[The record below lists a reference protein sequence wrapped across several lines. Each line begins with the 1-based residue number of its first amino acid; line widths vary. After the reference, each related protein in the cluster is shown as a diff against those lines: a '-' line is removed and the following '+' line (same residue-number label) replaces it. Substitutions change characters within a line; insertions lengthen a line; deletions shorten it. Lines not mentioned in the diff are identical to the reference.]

1 MKTRVFVLGLL
12 MVLAIIV
19 VACAPAP
26 TPAPTAAPPTKAP
39 EPPKATEAPKPTVAP
54 APAGPSQA
62 MLDAAKKEG
71 QVISYGMSDDWV
83 NLENIWKAI
92 EKKYSIKHTDTDMT
106 SAEQITKLLAEK
118 NAPVMDVADIGYDFL
133 GNLLQNNLAMPYKN
147 ANWDKISTEFKD
159 ADGKWAVAY
168 WGAISFLVNT
178 DIVKN
183 PPQTWADLLKPEYKD
198 KVCSRDPAV
207 STYATGSVLAAAYAN
222 GGGEDNVKPGLDWF
236 KQLRDTGNLRQGV
249 VLNVAAVQKGECP
262 ISLVYDFDG
271 FAKRDAT
278 KLPLQVIIPKDGT
291 IGMLFAEYINAVAP
305 HPNAAKLTQ
314 DFLFSDE
321 GQIMFA
327 QGYAHPGRKDVK
339 LPDDVAKK
347 MLPESAYGKL
357 YFPKSLP
364 SFSKAINDIVT
375 GWNAIKGAAAPA
387 PVIPQALIDAAKK
400 EATIT
405 SYGLPDTWVNY
416 AGLWKIMKDKYG
428 INHKDTDMSSG
439 EIIAALKAE
448 KSAPVAD
455 LTDLG
460 YNFAQTVLDNDLSQP
475 YKNAYWSEIPD
486 YAKDKDGKWAAAYW
500 GAIAFTV
507 NKDKVK
513 NVPQKWDDLLKPEYK
528 DTICMKDPRASATA
542 NMVVLAAAVA
552 KGGDEK
558 NTKPGIDYFKQLKAS
573 GALRPISPSTSNVQK
588 GECPIS
594 LAWDFDGLAWKRDL
608 KMNLEVVIPQDG
620 SVAGMYIQFIAKNA
634 PHPNAAKLLTELEFS
649 DEGQLTYANGFVH
662 PIRTNMKIPDDLKK
676 QFPPDDAYK
685 AVKFSKDFVA
695 LDAAAKAISD
705 GWAQLVQ

>member
-1 MKTRVFVLGLL
+1 MKKHVFVLLIA
-12 MVLAIIV
+12 LALIV
-19 VACAPAP
+19 AACATPTPEPTKPPAP
-26 TPAPTAAPPTKAP
+26 PASSSSAPASSAAP
-39 EPPKATEAPKPTVAP
+39 
-54 APAGPSQA
+54 SNQA

-71 QVISYGMSDDWV
+71 QLVSYGMSDDWV
-83 NLENIWKAI
+83 NLGNIWATI
-92 EKKYSIKHTDTDMT
+92 EKRYSVKHTDTDMT
-106 SAEQITKLLAEK
+106 SAEQITRLLAEK

-133 GNLLQNNLAMPYKN
+133 GKLLENNLAMPYKN
-147 ANWDKISTEFKD
+147 AYWDKIPNEFKD
-159 ADGKWAVAY
+159 PDGRWAVGY

-178 DIVKN
+178 DLVKN

-236 KQLRDTGNLRQGV
+236 KQLRDSGNLRAGV
-249 VLNVAAVQKGECP
+249 VLNVASVQKGECP

-278 KLPLQVIIPKDGT
+278 GLPLQVIIPKDGT
-291 IGMLFAEYINAVAP
+291 VGMLFAQYISANAP
-305 HPNAAKLTQ
+305 HPNAAKLAL
-314 DFLFSDE
+314 DFFYSDE

-327 QGYAHPGRKDVK
+327 QGYAHPSRKDVK

-364 SFSKAINDIVT
+364 SFSKAVNDIVT
-375 GWNAIKGAAAPA
+375 GWNAIKGATAPA
-387 PVIPQALIDAAKK
+387 PSIPQALIDAAKK
-400 EATIT
+400 EGTIT

-416 AGLWKIMKDKYG
+416 GGMWKLMETKYG
-428 INHKDTDMSSG
+428 IKHKDTDMSSG

-448 KSAPVAD
+448 KNNPVAD
-455 LTDLG
+455 VTDLG
-460 YNFAQTVLDNDLSQP
+460 YNFAQTVLDNDLAQP
-475 YKNAYWSEIPD
+475 YKNAYWNDIPD

-507 NKDKVK
+507 NKDKIK

-528 DTICMKDPRASATA
+528 DTVCMKDPRSSATA

-558 NTKPGIDYFKQLKAS
+558 NVKPGLDFFKQLKAA
-573 GALRPISPSTSNVQK
+573 GALRPITPSTSNIQK

-594 LAWDFDGLAWKRDL
+594 LAWDFDGLSWKRDL

-620 SVAGMYIQFIAKNA
+620 SVAGLYIQFITKNA

-649 DEGQLTYANGFVH
+649 DEGQINYANGFVH
-662 PIRTNMKIPDDLKK
+662 PIRSNVKLPDELKK
-676 QFPPDDAYK
+676 QMLPDDAYK
-685 AVKFSKDFVA
+685 VVKFPKDYVA

>member
-1 MKTRVFVLGLL
+1 MKTRAFVLGLL
-12 MVLAIIV
+12 VIIV
-19 VACAPAP
+19 LFAVSCAPVP
-26 TPAPTAAPPTKAP
+26 PPAPTAA
-39 EPPKATEAPKPTVAP
+39 AP
-54 APAGPSQA
+54 APAGVAPAGPPQA
-62 MLDAAKKEG
+62 LLDGAKKEG
-71 QVISYGMSDDWV
+71 QLISYGMSDDWV
-83 NLENIWKAI
+83 NLGNIWTTI
-92 EKKYSIKHTDTDMT
+92 EKRYGVKHTDTDMT
-106 SAEQITKLLAEK
+106 SAEQITHLLAEK

-133 GNLLQNNLAMPYKN
+133 GKLLESNLAMPYKN
-147 ANWDKISTEFKD
+147 SSYDKIPAEFKD
-159 ADGKWAVAY
+159 ADGRWAVAY

-178 DIVKN
+178 DIIKN
-183 PPQTWADLLKPEYKD
+183 APQTWNDLLKPEYKD

-236 KQLRDTGNLRQGV
+236 KQLRDSGNLRSGV

-278 KLPLQVIIPKDGT
+278 GLPLQVIIPKDAT
-291 IGMLFAEYINAVAP
+291 VGMLFAEYINAVAP
-305 HPNAAKLTQ
+305 HPNAAKLEI
-314 DFLFSDE
+314 DFLLSDE
-321 GQIMFA
+321 GQIMLA
-327 QGYAHPGRKDVK
+327 QGYAHPARKDVK
-339 LPDDVAKK
+339 LPEAVASK
-347 MLPESAYGKL
+347 MLPDSAYGKL
-357 YFPKSLP
+357 YFPKSLS
-364 SFSKAINDIVT
+364 SFSKAINDVVN
-375 GWNAIKGAAAPA
+375 GWNTIKGTTTSTTAPAAAAAPA
-387 PVIPQALIDAAKK
+387 IPQALVDAAKK
-400 EATIT
+400 EGTIT

-416 AGLWKIMKDKYG
+416 VGMWKIMKEKYG

-448 KSAPVAD
+448 KAAPVAD

-460 YNFAQTVLDNDLSQP
+460 YNFAQTVLDNDLAQP
-475 YKNAYWSEIPD
+475 YKNAYWAEIPD

-528 DTICMKDPRASATA
+528 DTICMKDPRSSATA
-542 NMVVLAAAVA
+542 NMVVLAAAIA

-558 NTKPGIDYFKQLKAS
+558 NTKPGIDYFKQLKAG
-573 GALRPISPSTSNVQK
+573 GALRPITPSTSNIQK

-594 LAWDFDGLAWKRDL
+594 LAWDFDGLGWKRDL

-620 SVAGMYIQFIAKNA
+620 SVAGLYIQFIAKNA
-634 PHPNAAKLLTELEFS
+634 PHANAAKLLTELEFS
-649 DEGQLTYANGFVH
+649 NDGQINYANGFVH
-662 PIRTNMKIPDDLKK
+662 PIRTSVQIPDDIKK

-685 AVKFSKDFVA
+685 IVKFTKDYVA

-705 GWAQLVQ
+705 GWAGLVQ

>member
-1 MKTRVFVLGLL
+1 MKTRLFVFSLL
-12 MVLAIIV
+12 LALAVIA
-19 VACAPAP
+19 VACAAP
-26 TPAPTAAPPTKAP
+26 SAEPTKG
-39 EPPKATEAPKPTVAP
+39 AP
-54 APAGPSQA
+54 APAAPSSGASNQA
-62 MLDAAKKEG
+62 LLDGAKKEG
-71 QVISYGMSDDWV
+71 QIISYGMSDDWV
-83 NLENIWKAI
+83 NLENIWKAV
-92 EKKYSIKHTDTDMT
+92 EKKYGIKHTDTDMT

-133 GNLLQNNLAMPYKN
+133 GKLLENNLAMSYKN
-147 ANWDKISTEFKD
+147 ANWDKIPAEFKD

-183 PPQTWADLLKPEYKD
+183 PPQTWADLLKPDYKD

-222 GGGEDNVKPGLDWF
+222 GGGEDNIKPGLDWF
-236 KQLRDTGNLRQGV
+236 KQLRDNGNLRQGV

-278 KLPLQVIIPKDGT
+278 KLPLQVIIPKDAT
-291 IGMLFAEYINAVAP
+291 VGMLFAEYINAVAP

-321 GQIMFA
+321 GQILLA
-327 QGYAHPGRKDVK
+327 TGYAHPARKDVK

-347 MLPESAYGKL
+347 MLPDSAYGKL
-357 YFPKSLP
+357 YFPKNLT
-364 SFSKAINDIVT
+364 SFSKAINDIVN
-375 GWNAIKGAAAPA
+375 GWNAIKGGPSTAAPT
-387 PVIPQALIDAAKK
+387 IPQALIDSAKK
-400 EATIT
+400 EGNLV

-416 AGLWKIMKDKYG
+416 GGMWKIMDAKYG
-428 INHKDTDMSSG
+428 IKHKDTDMSSG

-460 YNFAQTVLDNDLSQP
+460 YNFAQTVLDNDLAQP
-475 YKNAYWSEIPD
+475 YKNAYWNDIPD

-513 NVPQKWDDLLKPEYK
+513 TVPQKWDDLLKPEYK
-528 DTICMKDPRASATA
+528 DTVCMKDPRSSATA

-558 NTKPGIDYFKQLKAS
+558 NTKPGIDYFKQLKAA
-573 GALRPISPSTSNVQK
+573 GTLRPITPSTSNIQK

-594 LAWDFDGLAWKRDL
+594 LAWDFDGLGWKRDL
-608 KMNLEVVIPQDG
+608 KMNLDVVIPQDG
-620 SVAGMYIQFIAKNA
+620 SVAGLYIQFIAKGA
-634 PHPNAAKLLTELEFS
+634 PHANAAKLLTELEFS
-649 DEGQLTYANGFVH
+649 DEGQINYANGFVH
-662 PIRTNMKIPDDLKK
+662 PIRTNVKLPDDVKK
-676 QFPPDDAYK
+676 QLLPDDAYK
-685 AVKFSKDFVA
+685 AVKFPKDFVA

>member
-1 MKTRVFVLGLL
+1 MKKHILVFALLVL
-12 MVLAIIV
+12 VLALS
-19 VACAPAP
+19 AGCAAPTPEPTKAPAP
-26 TPAPTAAPPTKAP
+26 PPPAAATAAPPA
-39 EPPKATEAPKPTVAP
+39 VAP
-54 APAGPSQA
+54 TTPPMQA
-62 MLDAAKKEG
+62 LMDGAKKEG

-83 NLENIWKAI
+83 NLGNIWATI
-92 EKKYSIKHTDTDMT
+92 EKKYSVKHTDTDMT
-106 SAEQITKLLAEK
+106 SAEQITHLLAEK

-133 GNLLQNNLAMPYKN
+133 GKLLDNNLAMTYRN
-147 ANWDKISTEFKD
+147 SYWDKIPAEFKD
-159 ADGKWAVAY
+159 SDGRWAVAY

-183 PPQTWADLLKPEYKD
+183 PPQTWDDLLKPEYKD

-207 STYATGSVLAAAYAN
+207 STYATGSVLAAAYAH

-236 KQLRDTGNLRQGV
+236 TQLRDSGNLRQGV

-291 IGMLFAEYINAVAP
+291 VGMLFAEYISAVAP
-305 HPNAAKLTQ
+305 HPNAAKLAN

-321 GQIMFA
+321 GQIMLA
-327 QGYAHPGRKDVK
+327 TGYAHPARKDVK
-339 LPDDVAKK
+339 LPDAVAKN
-347 MLPESAYGKL
+347 MLPDSAYGKL

-364 SFSKAINDIVT
+364 TFSKAINDIVT
-375 GWNAIKGAAAPA
+375 GWNTIKGAAAPA
-387 PVIPQALIDAAKK
+387 PAIPQALIDAAKK
-400 EATIT
+400 EGTLT
-405 SYGLPDTWVNY
+405 SYGLPDDWVNY
-416 AGLWKIMKDKYG
+416 GGMWKIMKDKYG
-428 INHKDTDMSSG
+428 ITHKDTDMSSG

-455 LTDLG
+455 ITDLG
-460 YNFAQTVLDNDLSQP
+460 YNFAQTVIDNDLAQP
-475 YKNAYWSEIPD
+475 YKNAYWAEIPG

-500 GAIAFTV
+500 GAVAFTV
-507 NKDKVK
+507 NADKVK

-528 DTICMKDPRASATA
+528 DTICMKDPRSSATA
-542 NMVVLAAAVA
+542 NMVVLAAAIA

-558 NTKPGIDYFKQLKAS
+558 NVKPGLDFFKQLKAN
-573 GALRPISPSTSNVQK
+573 GALRPVQPSTSNIQK

-594 LAWDFDGLAWKRDL
+594 LFWDFDGLSRVRDL
-608 KMNLEVVIPQDG
+608 KMNLKVVIPQDG
-620 SVAGMYIQFIAKNA
+620 SVAGLYIQFITKGA
-634 PHPNAAKLLTELEFS
+634 PHANAAKLLNEIEFS
-649 DEGQLTYANGFVH
+649 DDGQIAYANGFVH
-662 PIRTNMKIPDDLKK
+662 PIRTSVKLPDDLKK

-685 AVKFSKDFVA
+685 PVKFPKDFVA

>member
-1 MKTRVFVLGLL
+1 
-12 MVLAIIV
+12 
-19 VACAPAP
+19 
-26 TPAPTAAPPTKAP
+26 
-39 EPPKATEAPKPTVAP
+39 
-54 APAGPSQA
+54 

-83 NLENIWKAI
+83 NLGNIWTTI

-106 SAEQITKLLAEK
+106 SAEQITRLLAEK

-133 GNLLQNNLAMPYKN
+133 GKLLENNLAMPYKN
-147 ANWDKISTEFKD
+147 ASFDKISAEFKD

-178 DIVKN
+178 DLVKN
-183 PPQTWADLLKPEYKD
+183 LPQTWSDLLKPEYKD
-198 KVCSRDPAV
+198 QVCSRDPAV

-236 KQLRDTGNLRQGV
+236 KQLRDSGNLRAGV
-249 VLNVAAVQKGECP
+249 VLNVASVQKGECP

-291 IGMLFAEYINAVAP
+291 VGMLFAEYISVAAP
-305 HPNAAKLTQ
+305 HPNAAKLEN

-321 GQIMFA
+321 GQIMLA

-339 LPDDVAKK
+339 LPDAVAKN
-347 MLPESAYGKL
+347 MLPDSAYGKL

-375 GWNAIKGAAAPA
+375 GWTAIKGAAVPAPA
-387 PVIPQALIDAAKK
+387 IPQALIDAAKK
-400 EATIT
+400 EGTLV
-405 SYGLPDTWVNY
+405 SYGLPDSWVNY
-416 AGLWKIMKDKYG
+416 GGLWKIMKDKYG
-428 INHKDTDMSSG
+428 IAHKDTDMSSG

-455 LTDLG
+455 ITDLG
-460 YNFAQTVLDNDLSQP
+460 YNFAQTVLDNDLAQP
-475 YKNAYWSEIPD
+475 YKNAYWADIPD

-558 NTKPGIDYFKQLKAS
+558 NTKPGIDYFKQLKAT
-573 GALRPISPSTSNVQK
+573 GALRPITPSTSNIQK

-594 LAWDFDGLAWKRDL
+594 LAWDFDGLGWKKSL
-608 KMNLEVVIPQDG
+608 NMNLDVVIPQDG
-620 SVAGMYIQFIAKNA
+620 SVAGLYIQFIAKGA
-634 PHPNAAKLLTELEFS
+634 PHANAAKLLNEVEFS
-649 DEGQLTYANGFVH
+649 DDGQIAYANGFVH
-662 PIRTNMKIPDDLKK
+662 PIRTSVKVPDDVKK

-685 AVKFSKDFVA
+685 VVKFPKDFVA

>member
-12 MVLAIIV
+12 IILTIIA
-19 VACAPAP
+19 VACAP
-26 TPAPTAAPPTKAP
+26 TPEPTKAP
-39 EPPKATEAPKPTVAP
+39 APTQSPAPKPTEAPKPTTAS

-92 EKKYSIKHTDTDMT
+92 EKNYSVKHTDTDMT
-106 SAEQITKLLAEK
+106 SAEQITRLLAEK
-118 NAPVMDVADIGYDFL
+118 NAPVMDVADIGFDFL
-133 GNLLQNNLAMPYKN
+133 GKLLENNLALPYKN
-147 ANWDKISTEFKD
+147 ANWDKIPAEFKD
-159 ADGKWAVAY
+159 PEGRWAVGY

-178 DIVKN
+178 DLIKN
-183 PPQTWADLLKPEYKD
+183 PPQTWDDLLKPEYKD

-207 STYATGSVLAAAYAN
+207 STYATGSVLAAAYAK
-222 GGGEDNVKPGLDWF
+222 GGGEANVKPGLDWF
-236 KQLRDTGNLRQGV
+236 KQLRDSGNLRAGV

-291 IGMLFAEYINAVAP
+291 VGMLFAQYISAQAP
-305 HPNAAKLTQ
+305 HPNAGKLAL
-314 DFLFSDE
+314 DYFYSDE

-357 YFPKSLP
+357 YFPKSLA

-387 PVIPQALIDAAKK
+387 PAIPQALIDAAKK
-400 EATIT
+400 EGTLV

-416 AGLWKIMKDKYG
+416 GGMWKLMDSKYG
-428 INHKDTDMSSG
+428 IKHKDTDMSSG

-448 KSAPVAD
+448 KTAPVAD
-455 LTDLG
+455 VTDLG
-460 YNFAQTVLDNDLSQP
+460 FNFAQTVLDNDLAQP
-475 YKNAYWSEIPD
+475 YKNAYWADIPD

-513 NVPQKWDDLLKPEYK
+513 NIPQKWDDLLKPEYK
-528 DTICMKDPRASATA
+528 DTICMKDPRSSATA

-558 NTKPGIDYFKQLKAS
+558 NTKPGIDYFKQLKTS
-573 GALRPISPSTSNVQK
+573 GALRPISPSTSNIQK

-594 LAWDFDGLAWKRDL
+594 LAWDFDGLSWKRDL
-608 KMNLEVVIPQDG
+608 KMNLDIVIPQDG
-620 SVAGMYIQFIAKNA
+620 SVAGLYIQFIAKSA
-634 PHPNAAKLLTELEFS
+634 PHANAAKLLTELEFS
-649 DEGQLTYANGFVH
+649 DEGQVNYANGFVH
-662 PIRTNMKIPDDLKK
+662 PIRSSVKIPDDAKK

-685 AVKFSKDFVA
+685 VVKFPKDFVA

>member
-1 MKTRVFVLGLL
+1 MKRQVFVFGLL
-12 MVLAIIV
+12 ALLVIAAV
-19 VACAPAP
+19 SCAPAP
-26 TPAPTAAPPTKAP
+26 TPVPTAAPPTAAP
-39 EPPKATEAPKPTVAP
+39 KPTEAPKPTT

-83 NLENIWKAI
+83 NLENIWKAV

-106 SAEQITKLLAEK
+106 SAEQITRLLAEK

-133 GNLLQNNLAMPYKN
+133 GKLLENNLAMPYKN
-147 ANWDKISTEFKD
+147 VNWDKIPAEFKD
-159 ADGKWAVAY
+159 ADGKWSVAY

-183 PPQTWADLLKPEYKD
+183 PPQTWDDLLKPEYKD

-207 STYATGSVLAAAYAN
+207 STYATGSVLAAAYAK

-236 KQLRDTGNLRQGV
+236 KQLRDSGNLRAGV

-291 IGMLFAEYINAVAP
+291 VGMLFAEYISAVAP

-321 GQIMFA
+321 GQVMFA

-375 GWNAIKGAAAPA
+375 GWNAIKGAVAPA
-387 PVIPQALIDAAKK
+387 PAIPQALIDAAKK
-400 EATIT
+400 EGTLT
-405 SYGLPDTWVNY
+405 TYGLPDDWVNY
-416 AGLWKIMKDKYG
+416 GGLWKIMKDKYG
-428 INHKDTDMSSG
+428 ITHKDTDMSSG

-448 KSAPVAD
+448 KSNPVAD
-455 LTDLG
+455 VTDLG
-460 YNFAQTVLDNDLSQP
+460 YNFAQTVMDNDLAQP
-475 YKNAYWSEIPD
+475 YKNAYWNDIPD
-486 YAKDKDGKWAAAYW
+486 YAKDKDGKWAAAYY
-500 GAIAFTV
+500 GVVAFTV

-513 NVPQKWDDLLKPEYK
+513 NVPQKWDDLLKPEYR
-528 DTICMKDPRASATA
+528 DTICMKDPRSSATA
-542 NMVVLAAAVA
+542 NMVVLAAAIA

-558 NTKPGIDYFKQLKAS
+558 NVKPGLDYFKALKAA
-573 GALRPISPSTSNVQK
+573 GAMRPVSPSTSNIQK

-594 LAWDFDGLAWKRDL
+594 LFWDFDGLSRVRDL
-608 KMNLEVVIPQDG
+608 KMNLAVVIPSDG
-620 SVAGMYIQFIAKNA
+620 SVAGLYIQFIAKGA
-634 PHPNAAKLLTELEFS
+634 PHANAAKLLTELEFS
-649 DEGQLTYANGFVH
+649 DEGQITYANGFVH
-662 PIRTNMKIPDDLKK
+662 PIRTSVKLPDDLKK

-685 AVKFSKDFVA
+685 VVKFPKDFVA
-695 LDAAAKAISD
+695 LDKAAKDISD